1 MTAGEAV
8 EIPEA
13 AAAAGISAATAG
25 TLVVAAG
32 TLAAT
37 AGGTLVVAAGI
48 LVVTAGGTLA
58 ASAGISEEAVE
69 DPATTGAPASTPS
82 ASADLA
88 TRESTVWK
96 VRLCP
101 YNSFD

>member
-32 TLAAT
+32 ISVVT
-37 AGGTLVVAAGI
+37 AGTLVVAAG
-48 LVVTAGGTLA
+48 TWA
-58 ASAGISEEAVE
+58 ASAGTSEEAVE

-88 TRESTVWK
+88 TRESSAWR

>member
-25 TLVVAAG
+25 TSVVAAG
-32 TLAAT
+32 TSVVT
-37 AGGTLVVAAGI
+37 AGGTLVVAAG
-48 LVVTAGGTLA
+48 TWA

-88 TRESTVWK
+88 TRESTAWR
-96 VRLCP
+96 VRLSP